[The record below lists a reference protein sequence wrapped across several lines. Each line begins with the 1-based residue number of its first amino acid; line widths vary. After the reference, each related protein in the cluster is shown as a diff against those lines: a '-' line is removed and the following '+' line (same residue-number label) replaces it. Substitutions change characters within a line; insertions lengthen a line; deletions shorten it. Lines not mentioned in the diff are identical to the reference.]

1 MHVMVDG
8 QISRE
13 RAASISLFDH
23 GFMYGVG
30 FFETF
35 RTYDGEP
42 FLLDEHLQRLRE
54 ACLEA
59 DIERVPV
66 AATVRAWVRQLLQE
80 NGLSEGY
87 FRLSVSAGE
96 GPLGL
101 STEAYTEP
109 RVILYCKPLPA
120 HLLERPLE
128 QRAARALQLLQLR
141 RNSPEGSVR
150 RKSFHYLNNVLAKK
164 ECARYPWA
172 VAAEAEGLLLTADGA
187 VAEGIVS
194 NLFFVRDGV
203 LHTPTLATGILPGI
217 TRAYVLQM
225 AAQLALATEVGLYS
239 FAQLTTADELFLT
252 NSIQEIVAVDRLF
265 ATDGHCWSLPAER
278 PVTAALQRA
287 YRNV

>member
-1 MHVMVDG
+1 MMVDG
-8 QISRE
+8 FSVEERE
-13 RAASISLFDH
+13 ASISLFDH

-54 ACLEA
+54 ACEEA
-59 DIERVPV
+59 DIAHEPV
-66 AATVRAWVRQLLQE
+66 AATVRTWVRQLLEE
-80 NGLSEGY
+80 NGLPDGY

-101 STEAYTEP
+101 PSESYAAP

-120 HLLERPLE
+120 NLLDSPMER
-128 QRAARALQLLQLR
+128 RAARALQLLQLR

-164 ECARYPWA
+164 ECSRYPWA
-172 VAAEAEGLLLTADGA
+172 VAAGAEGLLLAADGA
-187 VAEGIVS
+187 VSEGIVS
-194 NLFFVRDGV
+194 NLFFVKDGI
-203 LHTPTLATGILPGI
+203 LHTPALTTGILPGI
-217 TRAYVLQM
+217 TRAHVLRL
-225 AAQLALATEVGLYS
+225 AAQQALATEEGIYS

-265 ATDGHCWSLPAER
+265 ATDGYCWSLPGER
-278 PVTAALQRA
+278 PVTEALQRA